1 MLHQNYFLDTN
12 IISNNEIFAA
22 NNYTVFIPELFLKD
36 LPGCELNSINDTD
49 INKSIDLIRTYDLDK
64 GFEDIS
70 MCKKS

>member
-1 MLHQNYFLDTN
+1 MLHQNHFLDTN

-22 NNYTVFIPELFLKD
+22 DNYTVFIPELFWKD
-36 LPGCELNSINDTD
+36 LPGFELNSINDTD

>member
-1 MLHQNYFLDTN
+1 MDTN

-22 NNYTVFIPELFLKD
+22 NNYTVFIPELFWKD
-36 LPGCELNSINDTD
+36 LLGCELNSINDTD
-49 INKSIDLIRTYDLDK
+49 INKSIDLIRKYDLDK

>member
-1 MLHQNYFLDTN
+1 MFHQNHFLDTN

-22 NNYTVFIPELFLKD
+22 NNYTVFIPELFWKD

>member
-22 NNYTVFIPELFLKD
+22 NNYTVFVPELFWKD